1 MSHVS
6 QQVSTEVSATNPFVY
21 YSNLDLGS
29 QATLTGGAIGTIV
42 ALKLL
47 VDSLTRLVE
56 ELRK

>member
-1 MSHVS
+1 MFNVGRQESIS
-6 QQVSTEVSATNPFVY
+6 IPATNPMNL

-29 QATLTGGAIGTIV
+29 QLTLTGGTV
-42 ALKLL
+42 CTLFTLKLL